1 MSKDNYKEASEQF
14 ERGNNEG
21 HGYSPVFVEIAHSGP
36 YTVGTIDG
44 LACAWASEDGP
55 GGFLLL
61 EDATAWADC
70 PELREELMA
79 LAN

>member
-1 MSKDNYKEASEQF
+1 MNYKEAS
-14 ERGNNEG
+14 
-21 HGYSPVFVEIAHSGP
+21 VFVEIAHSGP
-36 YTVGTIDG
+36 YTVGTVDG

-79 LAN
+79 LAKPQANANP